1 MSTSTG
7 LVRLVL
13 ASASSRRVELLDRI
27 GLSHLAMPADVDE
40 SVLPGETA
48 DDYVVRVA
56 SDKATAVAMA
66 LAAPPDS
73 RSPDSRSLDAATDRG
88 ADSSG
93 PTVVLAAD
101 TAVVLDGEPLGK
113 PRDRADALAM
123 LSRLSGRNHRVLS
136 AVVVVDPDGVVHTA
150 LATATVTIAPL
161 SSAELEWYV
170 DSGEPLDKAGSYA
183 IQGMG
188 AALVESIDGDPTTVI
203 GLPLRATLELL
214 RAAGVQWPPTSHA

>member
-1 MSTSTG
+1 
-7 LVRLVL
+7 
-13 ASASSRRVELLDRI
+13 
-27 GLSHLAMPADVDE
+27 MPADVDE

-150 LATATVTIAPL
+150 LATATVTIAPSAAQSSSGTWTPANPWTKPAATRSRAWALPWSRASMVIPRPSSVCRCERL
-161 SSAELEWYV
+161 SNCS
-170 DSGEPLDKAGSYA
+170 
-183 IQGMG
+183 
-188 AALVESIDGDPTTVI
+188 
-203 GLPLRATLELL
+203 
-214 RAAGVQWPPTSHA
+214 VQPECNGRRPVTHDLGCIVAHPPA